1 MPFTFP
7 IQLFQPS
14 QIKPELVA
22 RVIESPDSLSG
33 NSQVIRTDGGGYWR
47 CDMGGMALLTS
58 DQIRAHRAWE
68 DHMAGGVEQF
78 IVPIADIRHAPR
90 GAVGTQLMR
99 PGPLLATGSDPYFP
113 EALGYGVPVVI
124 ATAGEAELRA
134 TQLSIAVSQGSRI
147 VGGQYFSITHTNKGR
162 RMYRTGRVIAQ
173 TGQSA
178 TVNIVPPL
186 REAIGPA
193 TALDFDFPSFLATL
207 APNTDTAADLLFAR
221 SANVSFSFRE
231 AF

>member
-1 MPFTFP
+1 MPFTIP

-14 QIKPELVA
+14 QIKTELVA

-58 DQIRAHRAWE
+58 DQIRAHRSWE
-68 DHMAGGVEQF
+68 DYMAGGAQEF
-78 IVPIADIRHAPR
+78 LVPIADIRHAPR
-90 GAVGTQLMR
+90 GTIGNQLVR
-99 PGPLLATGSDPYFP
+99 PGPLLVTGTDPYFP
-113 EALGYGVPVVI
+113 EALGYAVPVII
-124 ATAGEAELRA
+124 ATAGAAALRA
-134 TQLSIAVSQGSRI
+134 TELTVTIERGSRV
-147 VGGQYFSITHTNKGR
+147 VGGQYFSITHPTKGR
-162 RMYRTGRVIAQ
+162 RMYRTGRVISRN
-173 TGQSA
+173 GQAA
-178 TVNIVPPL
+178 TVSIVPPL

-193 TALDFDFPSFLATL
+193 TALDFDFPSFLGSL
-207 APNTDTAADLLFAR
+207 VPNTDTAAELLFSR